1 MNKEV
6 KDLEVVKDL
15 EELLDLWKRLTPM
28 EQERAKGYMDCLPET
43 RKTAQKRDNKGKDR
57 AEEIGSQD
65 ILSPMVYCRSDSGR
79 GEWSANLVVLKNKP

>member
-15 EELLDLWKRLTPM
+15 KELLDLWKRLTPM

-43 RKTAQKRDNKGKDR
+43 RKTA
-57 AEEIGSQD
+57 
-65 ILSPMVYCRSDSGR
+65 
-79 GEWSANLVVLKNKP
+79 